1 MFQILFS
8 LLHFQQHGM
17 KANVLALFSL
27 VISNF
32 VAFIVLTRQTTQVYT
47 HNFINK
53 QNTL

>member
-1 MFQILFS
+1 M
-8 LLHFQQHGM
+8 HFQQHGM

-32 VAFIVLTRQTTQVYT
+32 VAFTVLTRQATLVYK
-47 HNFINK
+47 HNFIK